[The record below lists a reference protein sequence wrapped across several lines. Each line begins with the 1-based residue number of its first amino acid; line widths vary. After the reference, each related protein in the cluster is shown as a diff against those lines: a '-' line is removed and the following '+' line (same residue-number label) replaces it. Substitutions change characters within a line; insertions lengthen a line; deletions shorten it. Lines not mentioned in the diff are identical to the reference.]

1 MRRLLTLCLL
11 AIACAAPLK
20 AKEATPMADEPQVEA
35 RLVAI
40 ADELRCLVCQNES
53 LASSHAEL
61 AEALRNEVRKLIRE
75 GKSDAEIKE
84 FLVARYGD
92 FVLYQPPLK
101 ISTLLLWFGPALLFV
116 IGLGALVRSLRRR
129 NALLGEHDSSP
140 LSSADNARADALL
153 QPPSSASA
161 KDPQ

>member
-1 MRRLLTLCLL
+1 MKRLIAKSLAALLL
-11 AIACAAPLK
+11 AAACAVPLL
-20 AKEATPMADEPQVEA
+20 AKEATPMSDEPQVEA

-40 ADELRCLVCQNES
+40 AEDLRCLVCQNES

-75 GKSDAEIKE
+75 GKSDAEIKQ

-101 ISTLLLWFGPALLFV
+101 TSTMLLWFGPALLLV
-116 IGLGALVRSLRRR
+116 LGLGALLRTLRRR
-129 NALLGEHDSSP
+129 NALLREEP
-140 LSSADNARADALL
+140 LSAADSARADALL
-153 QPPSSASA
+153 QQPSASA

>member
-1 MRRLLTLCLL
+1 MSRARLAFLATPLL
-11 AIACAAPLK
+11 ALALLNPLS
-20 AKEATPMADEPQVEA
+20 AKEATPLSSEPQVEA

-40 ADELRCLVCQNES
+40 ADELRCVVCQNES

-75 GKSDAEIKE
+75 GKSDDEIKA

-92 FVLYQPPLK
+92 FVLYQPPLRAG
-101 ISTLLLWFGPALLFV
+101 TVLLWFGPALLFV
-116 IGLGALVRSLRRR
+116 LGLLALLRTLRRR
-129 NALLGEHDSSP
+129 NALIADAP
-140 LSSADNARADALL
+140 LSAGDSARADALL
-153 QPPSSASA
+153 HSTDSA